1 MSSNRKQLLIEAI
14 EMSIKMGY
22 SVSVEY
28 ETDDKE
34 KFYINN
40 IEGMLNALKNT
51 VIKMYDDNL
60 EYTNKIPHWMGSHK
74 IKSWD
79 MNRNWAY
86 RKVRNR

>member
-1 MSSNRKQLLIEAI
+1 MSNRKQLLIEAI

-28 ETDDKE
+28 ETVDKE
-34 KFYINN
+34 RFYVNN
-40 IEGMLNALKNT
+40 IEGMLNALRNT

-60 EYTNKIPHWMGSHK
+60 EYTNKIPHWMGGHK

-79 MNRNWAY
+79 VNRNWSY
-86 RKVRNR
+86 RKVGNR

>member
-1 MSSNRKQLLIEAI
+1 MSNRKQLLIEAI

-51 VIKMYDDNL
+51 VIKMYNDDL
-60 EYTNKIPHWMGSHK
+60 EYTNKIPHWMGNHK

-79 MNRNWAY
+79 VNRNWSY
-86 RKVRNR
+86 RKVGNR